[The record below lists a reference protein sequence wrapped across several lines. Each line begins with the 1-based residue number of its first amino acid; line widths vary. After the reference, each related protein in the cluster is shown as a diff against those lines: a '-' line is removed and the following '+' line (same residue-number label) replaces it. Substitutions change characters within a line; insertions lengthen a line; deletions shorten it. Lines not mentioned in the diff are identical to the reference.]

1 MILRVIVVAG
11 TSKAV
16 KGGRKLK
23 DSNRNSLESGV
34 REIDILPLT
43 NIPNPTI
50 FLFL

>member
-11 TSKAV
+11 TSKEV

-23 DSNRNSLESGV
+23 DSNRNNLESRV
-34 REIDILPLT
+34 REIDILQLT
-43 NIPNPTI
+43 NIPNPMI

>member
-1 MILRVIVVAG
+1 MILRVIVVAE
-11 TSKAV
+11 TSQEV

-23 DSNRNSLESGV
+23 DSNRNNLESGI

-43 NIPNPTI
+43 NFPNPMV